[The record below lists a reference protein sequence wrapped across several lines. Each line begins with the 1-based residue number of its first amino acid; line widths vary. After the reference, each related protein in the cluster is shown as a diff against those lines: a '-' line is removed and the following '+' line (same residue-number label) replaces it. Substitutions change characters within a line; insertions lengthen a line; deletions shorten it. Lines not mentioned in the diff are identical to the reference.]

1 MKGLALEI
9 VITQWALDSYLEL
22 KHDRTFT
29 DQEYKQEIRPD
40 VLLLKN
46 YPKDPKFSNA
56 KFWSIAESSG
66 TRIYDGYKMKWHQVG
81 NGKVQLRLPVGIM
94 NEAYLCGAYVK
105 GDPKKE
111 KRRLEKFRT
120 HLELIRQS
128 RFTECGRL
136 K

>member
-1 MKGLALEI
+1 MEI
-9 VITQWALDSYLEL
+9 IITQWALDSYLEM

-46 YPKDPKFSNA
+46 YPSKPKFSNS

-66 TRIYDGYKMKWHQVG
+66 TRISDGYKMKWHQVG
-81 NGKVQLRLPVGIM
+81 NGKVQLRLPVGMM
-94 NEAYLCGAYVK
+94 NEAYLCEAYVK

-111 KRRLEKFRT
+111 KRKLEKFRT
-120 HLELIRQS
+120 HLELIRQN
-128 RFTECGRL
+128 RFIECGRL